1 MRHTGCW
8 ALLCVMFAFA
18 APLGAE
24 VNDNGA
30 AISAA
35 LTNGKSSEALALVSK
50 AFSALKPDQA
60 AEAKSLIESILAVT
74 PIDLSGTVVVTA
86 IEANPSLGEAILS
99 AISGTSQTE
108 QLAILNRV
116 SFMASQQPQSFS
128 VVSETLPKMLDAA
141 DANVSVSQRLTSPD
155 YNPSNLLSE
164 TGVLASPN
172 RPDLRADRRELRN
185 DEQNLQIAELKLEI
199 DRLSHKPE
207 SVIDQDQ
214 KRIGEIKA
222 QIKSV
227 TKDIRQ
233 DEHGH

>member
-35 LTNGKSSEALALVSK
+35 LTNGKSNEALALISH
-50 AFSALKPDQA
+50 AFSALKPDQP
-60 AEAKSLIESILAVT
+60 AEAKALIKSILAVT
-74 PIDLSGTVVVTA
+74 PIDLSGKVVVMA
-86 IEANPSLGEAILS
+86 IEANPSMGQAILS
-99 AISGTSQTE
+99 AISGTSETE

-116 SFMASQQPQSFS
+116 SFMASQQPQTFDA
-128 VVSETLPKMLDAA
+128 VSETLPKMLDTA

-155 YNPSNLLSE
+155 YNPNNLLSE
-164 TGVLASPN
+164 TGVMASPN
-172 RPDLRADRRELRN
+172 RPDLRADRRDLRN
-185 DEQNLQIAELKLEI
+185 DKQDLEIAELKLEI
-199 DRLSHKPE
+199 DRLDHKPE

-214 KRIGEIKA
+214 KRIAELKTKIKA
-222 QIKSV
+222 VK
-227 TKDIRQ
+227 KDIRQ

>member
-35 LTNGKSSEALALVSK
+35 LTNGKSNEALALISH
-50 AFSALKPDQA
+50 AFSALKPDQP
-60 AEAKSLIESILAVT
+60 AEAKALIKSILAVT
-74 PIDLSGTVVVTA
+74 PIDLSGKVVVMA
-86 IEANPSLGEAILS
+86 IEANPSLGKAILS
-99 AISGTSQTE
+99 AISGTSETE

-116 SFMASQQPQSFS
+116 SFMANQQPESFN
-128 VVSETLPKMLDAA
+128 VVSESLPKMLDTA

-155 YNPSNLLSE
+155 YNPNNLLSE
-164 TGVLASPN
+164 TGVMASPN
-172 RPDLRADRRELRN
+172 RPDLRADRRDLRN
-185 DEQNLQIAELKLEI
+185 DKQDLEIAELKLEI
-199 DRLSHKPE
+199 DRLDHKPE

-214 KRIGEIKA
+214 KRIAELKTKIKA
-222 QIKSV
+222 VK
-227 TKDIRQ
+227 KDIRQ